1 MRRRRHSPWPFFS
14 ALGVR
19 RRPHLL
25 PRCQAPTHTQVY
37 RRATHGYSGS
47 VGADPAALRIC
58 TVEAVALL
66 LEELGEPPATTRTLV
81 AAIEANNSALANV
94 PGSGP
99 VAEPVGRRA
108 RRRRREAE
116 AEAAAAE
123 AEAEAAAEAPTAAAT
138 PTAAAMA
145 AVMAAATAAATAT
158 VGAGAAAAVVAR
170 DAKSTEGSA
179 AGDGAAERGAAGQ
192 GAADLAPPA
201 DTRTSAAPYAL
212 GSAAAVACGVALA
225 AALGVALLRAT
236 LPRLRP

>member
-25 PRCQAPTHTQVY
+25 PRCQVLPTQVY

-116 AEAAAAE
+116 AEAAAA
-123 AEAEAAAEAPTAAAT
+123 AEAPTAAAT

-145 AVMAAATAAATAT
+145 AAMAAATAAATAT

-179 AGDGAAERGAAGQ
+179 AGGGAAERGAAGQ